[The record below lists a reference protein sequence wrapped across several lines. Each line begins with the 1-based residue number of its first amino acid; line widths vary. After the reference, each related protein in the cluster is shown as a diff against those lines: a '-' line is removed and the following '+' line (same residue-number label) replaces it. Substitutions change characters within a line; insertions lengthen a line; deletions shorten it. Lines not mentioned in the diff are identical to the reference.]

1 MCIQLV
7 SVKMID
13 RHTAWGLLFYNPFFW
28 KLLDKHGFKLRE
40 VCRAFRNDIPEHEA
54 INAIF
59 ESKQCRKVTLFSLL
73 PLSVNDVIRM
83 KSPMVFLDAF
93 SIAVRK
99 AGGFEN
105 CMAIMRDRGWRRV
118 CEINRKRK
126 LVEENLVS
134 VIRRAGLDI
143 PFDMV
148 REIHQYVSIARGHIS
163 RAVMWNYSCSYE
175 GLMEWEQYNPYQS
188 TGGVRRSRRMH
199 THEELIALRTI
210 FCRVVGFWYKGI
222 RCDVFKAEG
231 FIRGVREGNSRSSD
245 NVYRHHMISGGVL
258 MIGIIT
264 FYTWTPPPPRR
275 IALW

>member
-1 MCIQLV
+1 
-7 SVKMID
+7 MIGQ
-13 RHTAWGLLFYNPFFW
+13 HTAWGLLFYNPFFW
-28 KLLDKHGFKLRE
+28 KLLKKHGFKLRE
-40 VCRAFRNDIPEHEA
+40 VCHAFHNDIPEHEA
-54 INAIF
+54 MTAIF

-73 PLSVNDVIRM
+73 PLSVNDVVKM

-99 AGGFEN
+99 AGGFDN

-118 CEINRKRK
+118 CEIGRKRK
-126 LVEENLVS
+126 LVEDNIAS
-134 VIRRAGLDI
+134 IIRSAGLEV
-143 PFDMV
+143 PFDILNDV
-148 REIHQYVSIARGHIS
+148 YRSVSIARCHIT

-175 GLMEWEQYNPYQS
+175 GLVEWEQYDPYQS

-199 THEELIALRTI
+199 AREELIALRTM

-264 FYTWTPPPPRR
+264 FHTWIPPPRR